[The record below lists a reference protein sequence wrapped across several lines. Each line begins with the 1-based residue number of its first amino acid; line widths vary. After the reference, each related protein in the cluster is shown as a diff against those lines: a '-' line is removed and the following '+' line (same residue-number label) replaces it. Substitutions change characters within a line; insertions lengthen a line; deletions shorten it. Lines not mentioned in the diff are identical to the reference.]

1 MEESSGSDLAIGSK
15 ADRERIKS
23 RMLADLCCYTTRTP
37 FVLGFGYRSKA
48 ERDMAIRMMF
58 GLKSIELAKG
68 DLCLGRMQRVVKE
81 FDVFAHAAC
90 YGRE

>member
-1 MEESSGSDLAIGSK
+1 MEASSGSDLAIGSE
-15 ADRERIKS
+15 ADRERIRR
-23 RMLADLCCYTTRTP
+23 RMLARLCGHTTRTP
-37 FVLGFGYRSKA
+37 FVLGFGYRSKV

-68 DLCLGRMQRVVKE
+68 DLCLDRMERVVEE

>member
-1 MEESSGSDLAIGSK
+1 MEASSGGNLAVGSE

-23 RMLADLCCYTTRTP
+23 RMLTRLCGHTTRTP
-37 FVLGFGYRSKA
+37 FVLGFGYRSKV
-48 ERDMAIRMMF
+48 ERDMAIRMMY

-68 DLCLGRMQRVVKE
+68 DLCLGRMERVVKE

-90 YGRE
+90 YGCE

>member
-1 MEESSGSDLAIGSK
+1 MEASGGSDLVIGGE
-15 ADRERIKS
+15 ADRERIRR
-23 RMLADLCCYTTRTP
+23 RMLTHLCCHTSTP
-37 FVLGFGYRSKA
+37 FVLGFGYRSKV

-68 DLCLGRMQRVVKE
+68 DLCLDRMERVVEE